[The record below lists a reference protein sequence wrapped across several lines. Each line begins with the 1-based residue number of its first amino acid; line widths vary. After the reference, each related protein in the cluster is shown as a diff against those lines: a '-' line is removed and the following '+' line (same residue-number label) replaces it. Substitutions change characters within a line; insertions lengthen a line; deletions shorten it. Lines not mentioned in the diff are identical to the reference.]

1 MSEGQAV
8 IVNIKSVPK
17 SGLASLHLKYLPT
30 PFSGL
35 PGERLLELYYS
46 ALCMVDDAFGWA
58 VMING
63 RTVGFACAIGSM
75 KSIRRTML
83 VRFHVRVLFWYA
95 VQIVHSPRTL
105 IDLVRR
111 LAPARTDAKQWRRP
125 GVWREWYTFRPLVVD
140 EAYRKYS
147 LSDSLTRCLVG
158 EARARGVQG
167 LVGIIERSNSESRVT
182 HARNGFQ
189 EIWRGE
195 NYVVVARELISQ
207 ASNAHKG

>member
-1 MSEGQAV
+1 MGEGQAV
-8 IVNIKSVPK
+8 IVSVKLAPK
-17 SGLASLHLKYLPT
+17 SALASLHLKYLPT

-35 PGERLLELYYS
+35 PGLRLLELYYN

-58 VMING
+58 VMIDG
-63 RTVGFACAIGSM
+63 RTAGFACAIGSM
-75 KSIRRTML
+75 RSIRRAMV

-95 VQIVHSPRTL
+95 VQIARRPRML
-105 IDLVRR
+105 VDLVRR
-111 LAPARTDAKQWRRP
+111 LAPARTEAKQWQRP
-125 GVWREWYTFRPLVVD
+125 GGWREWYMYRPLVVD
-140 EAYRKYS
+140 EAYRKYG
-147 LSDSLTRCLVG
+147 LSDSLTRCLVE

-195 NYVVVARELISQ
+195 DYVVVARELGSE